1 MGNSKVDVT
10 VHGQSVMVSV
20 VELDTVYV
28 WWLTVMTVGVGQTVM
43 SVETTVVVVEIW
55 QLWCFLQSGGGGG
68 GWDMDVDVVLE
79 GGGLE
84 VDPLDEADDD
94 FDDEDFD
101 DEDVI
106 EWEELDVDDEDG
118 IEWEL
123 DFDEEWELDLDE
135 EWELDFDEEDVIEW
149 EELDDVDEAELEW
162 LVVE

>member
-43 SVETTVVVVEIW
+43 SVDTTVVVVEIW

-68 GWDMDVDVVLE
+68 GWDMDVEVVLE

-84 VDPLDEADDD
+84 VDPLDEADDDFDDDDFDDED

-123 DFDEEWELDLDE
+123 DFDEE
-135 EWELDFDEEDVIEW
+135 DVIEW